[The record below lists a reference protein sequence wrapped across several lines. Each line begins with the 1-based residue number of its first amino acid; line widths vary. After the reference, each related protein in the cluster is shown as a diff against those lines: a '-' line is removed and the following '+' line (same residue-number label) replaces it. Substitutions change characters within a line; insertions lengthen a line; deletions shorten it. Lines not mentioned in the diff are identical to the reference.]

1 MLVEEDPQET
11 SLLTNLPQS
20 EERMLA
26 EENPPPR
33 VNNSQTNDEAGD
45 VEGVFNLE
53 IRVFLLHMFHS
64 ASGQSPFFQS
74 KC

>member
-26 EENPPPR
+26 EETPPP
-33 VNNSQTNDEAGD
+33 G
-45 VEGVFNLE
+45 
-53 IRVFLLHMFHS
+53 
-64 ASGQSPFFQS
+64 
-74 KC
+74 